1 MTVAEQVKI
10 LCVRQ
15 NISAAELARRLGTS
29 PQNLNAKLK
38 RDTFSVY
45 DMERIAEAT
54 GTVLRCE
61 FVLENG
67 ETV

>member
-1 MTVAEQVKI
+1 MTVAEQIKI

-15 NISAAELARRLGTS
+15 NISAAELARRLGMS
-29 PQNLNAKLK
+29 PQGLSAKLK

-45 DMERIAEAT
+45 DMGRIADVT

>member
-1 MTVAEQVKI
+1 MTVAEQIKI

-15 NISAAELARRLGTS
+15 NISGAELARRLGMS

-54 GTVLRCE
+54 GTKYRQE

>member
-1 MTVAEQVKI
+1 MTVAEQVKV

-15 NISAAELARRLGTS
+15 NISGAELARRLGMS

-45 DMERIAEAT
+45 DMERIAEVT
-54 GTVLRCE
+54 GTGFRCE

>member
-15 NISAAELARRLGTS
+15 NISAAELARRLGMS

-45 DMERIAEAT
+45 DMERIAEAA
-54 GTVLRCE
+54 GAGFRCE

>member
-1 MTVAEQVKI
+1 MTVSEQVKI
-10 LCVRQ
+10 LCVMS
-15 NISAAELARRLGTS
+15 NISEAELARRLGTS
-29 PQNLNAKLK
+29 PQNLNAKMK

-54 GTVLRCE
+54 GTIFKRE
-61 FVLENG
+61 FVLKDG

>member
-15 NISAAELARRLGTS
+15 NISSAELARRLGMS

-45 DMERIAEAT
+45 DMERIAKAAGT
-54 GTVLRCE
+54 GFRCE
-61 FVLENG
+61 FILDNG